1 MSIRCSVICLTI
13 TEANK
18 DIFGIIPEHFEN
30 DIVQP
35 ILYCDLVGTL
45 PIQSL
50 ELLDTKERGSALVR
64 HVSDSLPSEFLAL
77 LLVLGTRRL
86 VATELQ
92 VLLLTLRRTVES
104 ALAWLIFQG
113 I

>member
-1 MSIRCSVICLTI
+1 MSVRCSVICLTI

-18 DIFGIIPEHFEN
+18 DSFGIIPEHFEN

-50 ELLDTKERGSALVR
+50 ELLDTKERGLLSFAMSATVCR
-64 HVSDSLPSEFLAL
+64 PSSWHFSWYWGHAAL
-77 LLVLGTRRL
+77 WPP
-86 VATELQ
+86 
-92 VLLLTLRRTVES
+92 S
-104 ALAWLIFQG
+104 FQSFF
-113 I
+113 